1 MPSVR
6 YPRSRRGFTLVE
18 LLVVI
23 TIIALLIG
31 LLLPAIQG
39 AREGSRRAVC
49 QNNQY
54 NLAFAV
60 IRHADQNGFVPG
72 WQNTVRL
79 TAGGTSIQ
87 PWPVM
92 ITPFIER
99 TDIWRAATGTASWT
113 PPFVSTFV
121 CPSSPTDSQTDPW
134 LAYAG
139 NCGGAGN
146 FPNNLQR
153 FEGVMLNTGT
163 NSGRLTMDEIASADG
178 TSFTCLLSEKCGP
191 GTPPGTGTPASPLI
205 QAFWTTPIASFS
217 DGNTMR
223 AAFGITGD
231 VVPTGKIINSGTA
244 GAPGFWS
251 QPSSNHPGGA
261 VAAFCDGHTEFF
273 KESLRASVYAQLLS
287 WDDESA
293 PKNGSYGSW
302 RGNYSILSEG
312 DFK

>member
-31 LLLPAIQG
+31 LLLPAIHG

-87 PWPVM
+87 PWPIM

-121 CPSSPTDSQTDPW
+121 CPSSPPETQTGPS

-139 NCGGAGN
+139 NCGGMTN
-146 FPNNLQR
+146 SRR
-153 FEGVMLNTGT
+153 FEGVMLDTTVASGAT
-163 NSGRLTMDEIASADG
+163 SGRLAMDEIASADG

-191 GTPPGTGTPASPLI
+191 GTPASPLI
-205 QAFWTTPIASFS
+205 QASWNTLIANFS
-217 DGNTMR
+217 EGNNVR
-223 AAFGITGD
+223 AAFGITEN
-231 VVPTGKIINSGTA
+231 VPTGKIINSGTA
-244 GAPGFWS
+244 AAPGFWS

-302 RGNYSILSEG
+302 RGNYSILSEA
-312 DFK
+312 DYK